1 MKLDDVPVPENPQG
15 HNKPRLNEGNNLMSI
30 SHILGTG
37 FWVFFFFFFSVDIN
51 GWQGHHQEVYISYVT
66 SLDGNTM
73 LGYLC

>member
-37 FWVFFFFFFSVDIN
+37 FWVFVFFFFFSVDIN
-51 GWQGHHQEVYISYVT
+51 G
-66 SLDGNTM
+66 
-73 LGYLC
+73 